1 MGAETTA
8 AAESVIIEAVLRDGR
23 SVKLRRIR
31 PDDKAMLEAFFYKLT
46 PYTRYLRFH
55 YAKEKISAE
64 ELKHFTEVTPPKRYA
79 VVALMGEAADE
90 RIIAVG
96 RWDVAEDAKNAELA
110 FAVADNIQLSGIGSI
125 LLEELVK
132 AAAGYRIARFTARV
146 LPENTRM
153 IELFENSGFKTVKV
167 MDEGAFV
174 ITVDIK
180 DAAGYEERAA
190 YREHVARSAGVNKIL
205 APKRVAVVGAS
216 RSPESVGGAV
226 FRNLLKDG
234 FNGVVFP
241 VNPNAPSIAGVLAYP
256 TVLDVPGD
264 IDVGVIVVPAE
275 HVLAAVEQC
284 AMKGATGVVIISAG
298 FSEAGKDG
306 KEREHKL
313 IERCLAYG
321 LRVIG
326 PNCLGAM
333 NNSPDVKFNATFS
346 PVTPPSGGL
355 SIGSQSGALGLALL
369 DHARSINLGIKDFV
383 SIGNRIDISNND
395 LLEFWEDDPAT
406 RVIVLYLESFGNPR
420 KFGRIARRIS
430 YKKPI
435 IAIKSGKSAAG
446 AAAAGS
452 HTGALAAPDIAVD
465 ALFRQAGV
473 IRVNSIQSMFNAAEI
488 LAHQPLPKGPRVG
501 ILTNAGGPGVL
512 AADACD
518 GLGLKVQPL
527 SAETQAR
534 LREFLPK
541 AAATTNPVDMIATAP
556 AESFKRAL
564 SVMLDDPEL
573 DSIIVIYIPPM
584 VTKPA
589 DIASAI
595 GAVLTERVG
604 EKPVVTC
611 FMMSQEALTSLRK
624 NAVSALRPFIFPEDA
639 VYALALSYEYSRYR
653 EMDEG
658 TIIKFSGID
667 ADGASKR
674 VFNGDDK
681 TAQGWL
687 MPEAAMRLIKDYGI
701 GVAETVAASTPDE
714 AAAAADAI
722 GCPVAVKLRS
732 STITH
737 KTDVRGVITG
747 VKNGPDAKAA
757 FAEIK
762 ASLEARG
769 LGRQMEGVIV
779 QKMSNA
785 GTEMI
790 IGVTQDPVFGPVIML
805 GFGGVQVELVKD
817 VSFSI
822 HPLRDVDPDRML
834 ERLKSLPMLLGYRG
848 RPVCDVAAL
857 KETLLRLSALIEDF
871 PEIEQMEINPL
882 IVLSEGQG
890 CVAVDARVKI
900 K

>member
-1 MGAETTA
+1 MSGETMTTSDGA
-8 AAESVIIEAVLRDGR
+8 IIEAILRDGS

-31 PDDKAMLEAFFYKLT
+31 PDDKLMLEAFFYKLS
-46 PYTRYLRFH
+46 PHTRFLRFH
-55 YAKEKISAE
+55 YAKEKITDE
-64 ELKHFTEVTPPKRYA
+64 ELKHLTDVTPPARNA
-79 VVALMGEAADE
+79 IIALIGEGDAE

-96 RWDVAEDAKNAELA
+96 RWDMLDDGKSAELA
-110 FAVADNIQLSGIGSI
+110 FAVADNIQLRGIGSI
-125 LLEELVK
+125 LFEELAR

-146 LPENTRM
+146 LPENLRM
-153 IELFENSGFKTVKV
+153 IELFEGSGFNTSRVI
-167 MDEGAFV
+167 DDGAYV
-174 ITVDIK
+174 ITIDIK
-180 DAAGYEERAA
+180 DVAESEKRQAH
-190 YREHVARSAGVNKIL
+190 REHVARSAGVNKIL
-205 APKRVAVVGAS
+205 SPKRVAVIGAS

-241 VNPNAPSIAGVLAYP
+241 VNPNAPSIGGVLAYK
-256 TVLDVPGD
+256 TVLDIPGD

-284 AMKGATGVVIISAG
+284 AMKGANGVVIISAG

-306 KEREHKL
+306 IERERKL

-333 NNSPDVKFNATFS
+333 NNAVDVRFNATFS

-395 LLEFWEDDPAT
+395 LLEFWEDDPYT
-406 RVIVLYLESFGNPR
+406 KVICLYLESFGNPR

-430 YKKPI
+430 YKKPV
-435 IAIKSGKSAAG
+435 IAIKSGKSIAG

-473 IRVNSIQSMFNAAEI
+473 IRVNSIQAMFNAAEI
-488 LAHQPLPKGPRVG
+488 LAHQPLPRGPRVG

-527 SAETQAR
+527 SDETQGR

-541 AAATTNPVDMIATAP
+541 AAATRNPVDMIATAP
-556 AESFKRAL
+556 PDSFKRAL

-589 DIASAI
+589 DIASAV
-595 GAVLTERVG
+595 GEVLSKRVG

-611 FMMSQEALTSLRK
+611 FMMSQEALSDLRR
-624 NAVSALRPFIFPEDA
+624 NSVHNLRPFIFPEDA
-639 VYALALSYEYSRYR
+639 VYALALSYEYARYR
-653 EMDEG
+653 EMEEG
-658 TIIKFSGID
+658 VIVSYPEID
-667 ADGASKR
+667 AEVSRKR
-674 VFNGDDK
+674 AFNDK
-681 TAQGWL
+681 NKSEWML
-687 MPEAAMRLIKDYGI
+687 PETAMRLIKDYGI
-701 GVAETVAASTPDE
+701 GSAETAAAATADE
-714 AAAAADAI
+714 AAVMADAM
-722 GCPVAVKLRS
+722 GYPVAIKLRS
-732 STITH
+732 SSITH
-737 KTDVRGVITG
+737 KTEVKGVITG
-747 VKNGPDAKAA
+747 VKNGPDVKAA

-762 ASLEARG
+762 TRLDAAG
-769 LGRQMEGVIV
+769 LGDKMEGVIV
-779 QKMSNA
+779 QKMS
-785 GTEMI
+785 GPGEEMI

-805 GFGGVQVELVKD
+805 GFGGVHVELIKD
-817 VSFSI
+817 VTFAI

-834 ERLKSLPMLLGYRG
+834 ERLKCLPLLLGYRG
-848 RPVCDVAAL
+848 RPVCDIAAL
-857 KETLLRLSALIEDF
+857 KDTLLRLSALIEDF

-882 IVLSEGQG
+882 IVLPEGQG
-890 CVAVDARVKI
+890 CVAVDVRVKVRG